1 MHDIAYIAGII
12 CGLAICVVIGLIFR
26 LRRGKKSNQG
36 KVEYDERQLLARGR
50 AYKAG
55 FFVTLIY
62 CLLFAALSV
71 TEIAFFQSVTGMLI
85 GVFLGIAVF
94 AVTAIRNDAYL
105 GLNENKR
112 SFLILGIIV
121 AAANLIIGVCNG
133 LEGNLL
139 KDGQLTFDCLNLMVG
154 ILFTVIVAALLIHD
168 RQNKKEETEE

>member
-12 CGLAICVVIGLIFR
+12 CGLAICVIIGLIFR

-36 KVEYDERQLLARGR
+36 KIEYDERQLLARGK

-55 FFVTLIY
+55 FFVTMIY

-71 TEIAFFQSVTGMLI
+71 TELPFFQSVTGMLI

-94 AVTAIRNDAYL
+94 AVTAIHNDAYL

-112 SFLILGIIV
+112 SFLILGIVV
-121 AAANLIIGVCNG
+121 AVANLLTGVLNG
-133 LEGNLL
+133 MDGELFV
-139 KDGQLTFDCLNLMVG
+139 DGQLTFDCLNLMVG
-154 ILFTVIVAALLIHD
+154 ILFVVIIAALLIHD
-168 RQNKKEETEE
+168 CQAKKEEKEE